1 MNLFDIGERTCKV
14 GRTSITVCDERGKT
28 CGVVRNV
35 EAPGMEGKKM
45 ANVEKIKVTFAG
57 GEARDW
63 HPGDIHIVNYMRAQF
78 EDKDGDEVEL
88 YAEYA
93 VNESDD
99 EVAGYDE
106 LKAEIIEQA
115 AEYGIAAERLHFY
128 YDDVDELMSAVNAH
142 VSAL

>member
-1 MNLFDIGERTCKV
+1 
-14 GRTSITVCDERGKT
+14 
-28 CGVVRNV
+28 
-35 EAPGMEGKKM
+35 M
-45 ANVEKIKVTFAG
+45 ADMEKIKVTFAG

-78 EDKDGDEVEL
+78 EDEDGDEVEL

-93 VNESDD
+93 VSESDD

-115 AEYGIAAERLHFY
+115 AEYGIAADRLHFY
-128 YDDVDELMSAVNAH
+128 YDD
-142 VSAL
+142 